1 MNLTVMSAPAIVTSA
16 VMQGNNLQLNWAGGI
31 GPYQVQ
37 MATNLVSPVWQNVGA
52 PINANTLM
60 VLPTNGATFYRIE
73 GQ

>member
-1 MNLTVMSAPAIVTSA
+1 
-16 VMQGNNLQLNWAGGI
+16 
-31 GPYQVQ
+31 